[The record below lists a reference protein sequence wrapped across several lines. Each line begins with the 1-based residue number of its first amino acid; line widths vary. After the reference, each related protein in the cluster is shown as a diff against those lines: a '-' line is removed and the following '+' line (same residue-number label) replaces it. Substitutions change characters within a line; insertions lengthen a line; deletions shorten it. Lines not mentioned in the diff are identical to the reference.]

1 MARAAGDRPRRYID
15 RMRARLKSLRCDEIA
30 DLEAWAPPV
39 PDEFAL
45 PLVLEVGV
53 LGQRGRERFELL
65 VATPRWLERRHGRQ
79 GAVPGRG
86 LLLVFE
92 WNLPRLKAFLARDV
106 ERCTGETWP
115 ELARQVGRLAEWEG
129 GDNVVGLR

>member
-1 MARAAGDRPRRYID
+1 V
-15 RMRARLKSLRCDEIA
+15 RARLKSLRCDEIA
-30 DLEAWAPPV
+30 DLEGWRPPV
-39 PDEFAL
+39 AHEFAI

-65 VATPRWLERRHGRQ
+65 VATPSWLERRHGRH

-92 WNLPRLKAFLARDV
+92 WDLPRLKAFLAREV
-106 ERCTGETWP
+106 ERCTGDTWP